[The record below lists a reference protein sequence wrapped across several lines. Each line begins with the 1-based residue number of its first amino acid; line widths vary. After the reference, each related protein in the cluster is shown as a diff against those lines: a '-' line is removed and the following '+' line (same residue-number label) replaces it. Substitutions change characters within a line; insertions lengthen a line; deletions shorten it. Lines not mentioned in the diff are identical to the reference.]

1 MYSRFKE
8 KRCVYGMFTR
18 YYKTTLYKTP
28 TTMTAP
34 STRLVKGKRSIQLVS
49 DADRN
54 TTGFATARFATGEV
68 YTDSRARYYYILLVR
83 EGMINLSC
91 KLYSNKSIAAGTMT
105 FIPKGNSYCFTATDH
120 AEVLFFAFTTTIIR
134 TDDDMLRY
142 FCSHAAKRSYTF
154 TTLPLCSAMTSLTDM
169 IVCQLHERK
178 MKNCGI
184 AKVWNTYFFHIMQS
198 YYRRDE
204 VTAFM
209 RPIISGAVD
218 FEAFVENNYLEAD
231 GNVAKLAALSGM
243 SYDAFQDKFVRHY
256 GTTAKQWLDE
266 RMREQLLALA
276 AIPNLTPQQMAAA
289 IHYTPQ
295 KLNKLCQRYWGMAPG
310 ALIREKGR
318 LTRAAYAATRNVER

>member
-1 MYSRFKE
+1 MKPPIIHILPRK
-8 KRCVYGMFTR
+8 K
-18 YYKTTLYKTP
+18 
-28 TTMTAP
+28 
-34 STRLVKGKRSIQLVS
+34 SIQLVTQTDGS
-49 DADRN
+49 V
-54 TTGFATARFATGEV
+54 TGFATATFASGEE
-68 YTDSRARYYYILLVR
+68 YTNPYTRYYYILLVR
-83 EGMINLSC
+83 RGAITLSC
-91 KLYSNKSIAAGTMT
+91 KLYSYKSIVAGTMT
-105 FIPKGNSYCFTATDH
+105 FIPKGGSYTFTATE
-120 AEVLFFAFTTTIIR
+120 ASEVLFFAFTTTIIR

-142 FCSHAAKRSYTF
+142 FCSQTAKRCYTF

-266 RMREQLLALA
+266 RMREQLLTLA
-276 AIPNLTPQQMAAA
+276 ATPHMTPQQMAAA
-289 IHYTPQ
+289 IHHTPQ

-310 ALIREKGR
+310 ALIREKG
-318 LTRAAYAATRNVER
+318 